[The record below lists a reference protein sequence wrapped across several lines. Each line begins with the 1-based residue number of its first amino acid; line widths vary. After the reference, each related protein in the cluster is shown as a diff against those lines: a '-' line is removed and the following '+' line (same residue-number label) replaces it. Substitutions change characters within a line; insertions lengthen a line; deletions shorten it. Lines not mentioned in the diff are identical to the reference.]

1 MRHVI
6 IMAVLLLNASLL
18 HATPT
23 EWVFVAESFPPFSL
37 AQDEMAD
44 NTPPKPGASP
54 FAHII
59 YQTCRA
65 LQRRCSIKIYPWRRA
80 LPLAEQGQ
88 VAGIYP
94 VLRNRQR
101 EQAFFISPMLI
112 HTQYGFFTQR
122 GDPLNYR
129 RAADLAGYAIAV
141 YGPSGTSA
149 VLDTIMPQ
157 VPNATIQLES
167 TNLRVLKKLAA
178 GRYGS
183 PSAAVVNVDVAHHL
197 ITTAGIDSLREAG
210 VLAPIDYAIG
220 LSRISVDRPEAEA
233 FNQAV
238 AQLIRDGQANRWIEQ
253 AGLQPYTR
261 R

>member
-37 AQDEMAD
+37 AQDEMAG

-59 YQTCRA
+59 YQSCHA

-101 EQAFFISPMLI
+101 EQAFYISPMLI
-112 HTQYGFFTQR
+112 HTHYGLFTQQSNS
-122 GDPLNYR
+122 LTYR
-129 RAADLAGYAIAV
+129 QTADLAGYTIAV

-149 VLDTIMPQ
+149 LVETMMPKI
-157 VPNATIQLES
+157 PNGTLQLEA

-178 GRYGS
+178 GRYG
-183 PSAAVVNVDVAHHL
+183 PRSAAVVNVDVAHHL
-197 ITTAGIDSLREAG
+197 SEEAG
-210 VLAPIDYAIG
+210 LDAVREVSQLTPIDYAIG
-220 LSRISVDRPEAEA
+220 LSRASISKTDAEA
-233 FNQAV
+233 FSQQV
-238 AQLIRDGQANRWIEQ
+238 AQLIGSGEANRWIEQ
-253 AGLQPYTR
+253 AGLEPYTSP
-261 R
+261 